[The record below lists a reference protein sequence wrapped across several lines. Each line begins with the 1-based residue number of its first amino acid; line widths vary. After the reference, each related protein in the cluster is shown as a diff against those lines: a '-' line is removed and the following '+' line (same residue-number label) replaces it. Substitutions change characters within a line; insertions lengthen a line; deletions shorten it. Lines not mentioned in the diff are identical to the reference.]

1 MGFLSKFIKSVPKSE
16 AGDHVTTTEVTE
28 VAAPQP
34 KSKGGFKMRHQIELK
49 LPKFLDPMF
58 DNLTPEEKKKFGT
71 VALTCGA
78 AALGIT
84 VVYLTGYNRGIR
96 KAIDNRG
103 IYIVKG
109 GE

>member
-1 MGFLSKFIKSVPKSE
+1 MGLFSKFVKSVPKSE
-16 AGDHVTTTEVTE
+16 PDANEVTPE
-28 VAAPQP
+28 IVESTPQP
-34 KSKGGFKMRHQIELK
+34 KSKGGFKMRHQVEFK

-71 VALTCGA
+71 VALGCGA
-78 AALGIT
+78 AALGVT
-84 VVYLTGYNRGIR
+84 VVYLIGYNRGIR

>member
-1 MGFLSKFIKSVPKSE
+1 MGFFSKFVKSVPKSE
-16 AGDHVTTTEVTE
+16 LDDHVTTTEVTE
-28 VAAPQP
+28 VVPQP

-78 AALGIT
+78 AALGVT
-84 VVYLTGYNRGIR
+84 VVYLIGYNRGIR

-109 GE
+109 GD

>member
-1 MGFLSKFIKSVPKSE
+1 MSFLSKFVRIGSKPEVDEQSVTPETIE
-16 AGDHVTTTEVTE
+16 AT
-28 VAAPQP
+28 PQP
-34 KSKGGFKMRHQIELK
+34 KSKGGFKMKHEIQIK

-58 DNLTPEEKKKFGT
+58 DNFTPEERKKFGT
-71 VALTCGA
+71 VALIGGA
-78 AALGIT
+78 VVLGVT